1 MTARILSIPVQDRDA
16 DVYVKVTLF
25 EGKRVIKAKKT
36 RLINISEEVCFN
48 ERFSILLPSTFLDGV
63 SCVVSLCSRSALGV
77 KQVLG
82 RSSVGPYAFCSGL
95 GLEQWQAGS
104 SNSHQAIIIYLST
117 NQN

>member
-1 MTARILSIPVQDRDA
+1 MII
-16 DVYVKVTLF
+16 
-25 EGKRVIKAKKT
+25 E
-36 RLINISEEVCFN
+36 LIF
-48 ERFSILLPSTFLDGV
+48 
-63 SCVVSLCSRSALGV
+63 RSALGV

-104 SNSHQAIIIYLST
+104 SNSHQAIIIYPST